1 MRRFIRRYLDL
12 PLRRKLNLSFLSA
25 AVIGSI
31 IFFVIGTRLV
41 HRTVFSL
48 AQAKVG
54 HDLSAAWMVYNDR
67 LKGLLDTVRLSASME
82 CVQNALQTGGRA
94 VAAEK
99 LEGIRRE
106 YDMDVLTMTDVSG
119 RAVLRTHRPDIFG
132 DDLSGN
138 AILAAALSG
147 RAAAGTRIVSR
158 DELLREGEDLAG
170 RAFFT
175 IVPTPMAAE
184 RIEDHEDRG
193 MMIEA
198 AAPVFSDRGEFL
210 GALSGGIVLNRN
222 YEIVDLVKDIVFKG
236 ERHQGK
242 DIGTATI
249 FQDDLRIATNVL
261 DDQGNRAVGTRV
273 SRDVHQTV
281 LKEGRPWMG
290 RAFVVR
296 DWYITA
302 YEPIRSFEGNVI
314 GMLYVGMLEK
324 PYIELRN
331 RVMGAFV
338 FLGGLGTACLL
349 ALFSIIARSMTRPM
363 RDLVEATE
371 RIARGDLDHRLRVER
386 RDEVGQLAA
395 AFNRMTDDLKSA
407 RESRMEWGRT
417 LEKRVEERT
426 QELRDMQDALV
437 QSEKLASLGK
447 MAAGVAHEINNPL
460 TSILIQTH
468 LLLEK
473 CDSGGEA
480 RSSLNLIAEEA
491 ERCTQIVRGLLEF
504 SRKMPA
510 RTAPEDVNGLV
521 ERTLQ
526 LLTNQIAVRSI
537 DLIKSLDPAL
547 SSVELD
553 RNKMQQVFSN
563 LVINACEA
571 MPSGGTLTVSTRP
584 GADGNGV
591 EVSFADTG
599 AGIPAENLKKIFDP
613 FFTTKSFGTGLG
625 LAVSYGIVRQ
635 RGGTIQV
642 RSERGRGSEFIVRIP
657 LEFRAE
663 TSEAEE
669 ASP

>member
-67 LKGLLDTVRLSASME
+67 LKGLLDTVRLSAAME
-82 CVQNALQTGGRA
+82 CVQNALQAGDRPA
-94 VAAEK
+94 VVEK
-99 LEGIRRE
+99 LEGIRLE
-106 YDMDVLTMTDVSG
+106 YDMDVFTVTDASG
-119 RAVLRTHRPDIFG
+119 RTVLRTHRPDVFG

-138 AILAAALSG
+138 PILAAALSG
-147 RAAAGTRIVSR
+147 RAAAGTRIVSHE
-158 DELLREGEDLAG
+158 ELLLDGEELAG

-175 IVPTPMAAE
+175 IVPTPMAVE
-184 RIEDHEDRG
+184 RIEDYEDRG
-193 MMIEA
+193 MMMEA
-198 AAPVFSDRGEFL
+198 AAPVFSERGEFL
-210 GALSGGIVLNRN
+210 GALRGGIVLNRN
-222 YEIVDLVKDIVFKG
+222 YEIVDLVKDVVFKG
-236 ERHQGK
+236 ERHQDK

-249 FQDDLRIATNVL
+249 FQNDLRIATNVL

-273 SRDVHQTV
+273 SRDVHQAV
-281 LKEGRPWMG
+281 LKEGRAWMG

-296 DWYITA
+296 DWSITA
-302 YEPIRSFEGNVI
+302 YEPIRSFEGNIV

-324 PYIELRN
+324 PYIDLRN

-338 FLGGLGTACLL
+338 FLGGLGTVFLL

-363 RDLVEATE
+363 RDLVDATE

-407 RESRMEWGRT
+407 RESRIEWGRT

-537 DLIKSLDPAL
+537 ALIKSLDPAL
-547 SSVELD
+547 PSVELD

-584 GADGNGV
+584 GADGDGI

-599 AGIPAENLKKIFDP
+599 GGIPAENLKKIFDP
-613 FFTTKSFGTGLG
+613 FFTTKNFGTGLG

-635 RGGTIQV
+635 SGGTIQV
-642 RSERGRGSEFIVRIP
+642 RSEPGRGSEFIVRIP

-669 ASP
+669 VSP